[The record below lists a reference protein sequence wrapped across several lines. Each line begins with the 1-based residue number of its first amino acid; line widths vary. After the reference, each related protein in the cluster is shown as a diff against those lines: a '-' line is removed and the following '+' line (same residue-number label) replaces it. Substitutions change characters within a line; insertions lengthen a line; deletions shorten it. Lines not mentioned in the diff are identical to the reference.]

1 MDFQYDKKT
10 KDLLKQVK
18 AFMLEHLYPL
28 EKEYREYEEK
38 NPDYVFPKMQKLK
51 DQARAEGL
59 WNLFLPEDYKE
70 FSPGSVSY
78 THLTL
83 PTILLV

>member
-51 DQARAEGL
+51 DQARACL
-59 WNLFLPEDYKE
+59 LYT
-70 FSPGSVSY
+70 SPSPRDA
-78 THLTL
+78 TL
-83 PTILLV
+83 SRMPSSA